1 MGFTQICK
9 QDEKTYVSVGNRKIS
24 IPEQLSNYVTQA
36 LNLDVI
42 IRMEIF
48 SSDYLDDVNGNVVL
62 VKITAKGK
70 IIELYYYDD
79 DDIFDGPIDYN
90 QDNIQVRE
98 IPNAELTNRLE
109 LINIYIDTVRL
120 CENSLRDFC
129 SNREDSIML
138 WTKDQTDKL
147 EKFLTKISDVIVL

>member
-9 QDEKTYVSVGNRKIS
+9 KDETTYVSVGNRKIS
-24 IPEQLSNYVTQA
+24 IPEQLSNYVTLA

-48 SSDYLDDVNGNVVL
+48 HSDYLDDVNGNVVL
-62 VKITAKGK
+62 VMITAKGK
-70 IIELYYYDD
+70 IIELYYHDD
-79 DDIFDGPIDYN
+79 EDSIEDPIDYN

-109 LINIYIDTVRL
+109 LINVYIDTIRL

-138 WTKDQTDKL
+138 WTKDHTDKL
-147 EKFLTKISDVIVL
+147 EKFLTIINSVIML

>member
-62 VKITAKGK
+62 VMITAKGK

-138 WTKDQTDKL
+138 WTKDHTDKL